1 MKYLVIGNQ
10 VTPVMEQKAQA
21 GFLKRTKDWV
31 KTGLK
36 DGTLECFYSFPT
48 GGGFFIISADSHEDL
63 MEKLTDCPIGP
74 ISEFEVQPIC
84 DFGKATDI
92 TLRKLKNLGLI

>member
-21 GFLKRTKDWV
+21 GF
-31 KTGLK
+31 
-36 DGTLECFYSFPT
+36 
-48 GGGFFIISADSHEDL
+48 FIINADSHENL
-63 MEKLTDCPIGP
+63 MQELTDCPIGP

-84 DFGKATDI
+84 DFDKATDI
-92 TLRKLKNLGLI
+92 TLKKLKNLGLI